1 MLRLG
6 NPTIR
11 TVTAMADARPLD
23 LDQATATAE
32 TDAPGDG
39 PDFADGKP
47 LYDAGDPE
55 HVQRA
60 KRRLGRLAKARRD
73 FIAQSLMGT
82 RAGRAYVWELLT
94 FCHVFRTSIVAGDP
108 YGTHVQEGE
117 RNVGLKLLAD
127 VNEAAPEAYR
137 VMVEEAK
144 ENR

>member
-1 MLRLG
+1 
-6 NPTIR
+6 
-11 TVTAMADARPLD
+11 MAD
-23 LDQATATAE
+23 DQVHDIDAAADAAE
-32 TDAPGDG
+32 TDEPGDG
-39 PDFADGKP
+39 PDFSAGRP

-55 HVQRA
+55 HVQRE
-60 KRRLGRLAKARRD
+60 KRRLGRLAKARKD
-73 FIAQSLMGT
+73 FIAQQLMGT

-127 VNEAAPEAYR
+127 VNRDAPEAYR
-137 VMVEEAK
+137 LMVEEAK